1 MHQDT
6 TCCYNRSRRKLQT
19 IKASQKRREVSKMK
33 AIAALLVV
41 LVAASPLNAFKVP
54 ATGSGELARDFQQFV
69 DITPNDEIL
78 AVSKAYLAQDKQFQI
93 AIKLVRSSESKQWV
107 QDVEKAPEFKMLL
120 DFIQERGF
128 DIKLVTNNF
137 NKALGIPPLDSRIQA
152 YSTPYRNITGG
163 IQGYIYDIGRLISMD
178 KFAQI
183 YEDRIANS
191 KAFRD
196 FVHEVISA
204 KYVPFYLSIFS
215 NKHFQNLEKQ
225 AENSGID
232 RNYFL
237 VLAPSLLITSTV
249 I

>member
-1 MHQDT
+1 
-6 TCCYNRSRRKLQT
+6 
-19 IKASQKRREVSKMK
+19 MK

-54 ATGSGELARDFQQFV
+54 ATGSGELARDLQQFV

-93 AIKLVRSSESKQWV
+93 AIKLVRSSESKLWV

-120 DFIQERGF
+120 DFIQKCGF

-137 NKALGIPPLDSRIQA
+137 NKALGIPPLHSRIQA

-191 KAFRD
+191 KVFRD

-225 AENSGID
+225 AENAGID
-232 RNYFL
+232 RNYFF
-237 VLAPSLLITSTV
+237 VLAPSLLVISTV